1 MVSRPLAR
9 PVLERMH
16 IPCVER
22 ERDSVHCT
30 TRQTRSHLRG
40 QSRSLP
46 PFPRLSDAVGSR
58 HSTVE
63 AWSPG
68 LLRLHVGP
76 SPFSPLETNRDK
88 RVLSNLSQLAVT
100 AARTQLKALVFLDTC
115 GAPWPGMSVATQ
127 QLRVTK
133 IMFSPKKTHL
143 PASLHPVSSNDP
155 HVYVCIVL
163 ICMWCRVWGERRDCT
178 APVGPRS
185 L

>member
-1 MVSRPLAR
+1 MSPSMTLPVCGADRWALLALVHINNSSLGMMGTASWS
-9 PVLERMH
+9 PVRWPGPFWRGCTL
-16 IPCVER
+16 PCM

-40 QSRSLP
+40 QSRALP
-46 PFPRLSDAVGSR
+46 PFPRLSDAVVDTVQS
-58 HSTVE
+58 VE

-76 SPFSPLETNRDK
+76 SPFSPSRPNRDK

-127 QLRVTK
+127 
-133 IMFSPKKTHL
+133 
-143 PASLHPVSSNDP
+143 
-155 HVYVCIVL
+155 
-163 ICMWCRVWGERRDCT
+163 
-178 APVGPRS
+178 
-185 L
+185 